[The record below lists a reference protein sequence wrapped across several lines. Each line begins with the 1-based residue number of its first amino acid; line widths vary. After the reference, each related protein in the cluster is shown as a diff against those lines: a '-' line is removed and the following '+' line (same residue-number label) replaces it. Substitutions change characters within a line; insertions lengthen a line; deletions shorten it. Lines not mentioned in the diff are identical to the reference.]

1 VLAACR
7 GRKDGEGFTNLVDS
21 PFYRS
26 HHILQMHLQILQAAR
41 IKQYSALKA
50 LTTGCTGGAR
60 AGLRMPICAA
70 ASICSRTLVSALSY
84 GLLLRAQD
92 LDFGSGEAERGVC
105 DGLSRGHGRQ
115 VPRESR

>member
-1 VLAACR
+1 MLAA
-7 GRKDGEGFTNLVDS
+7 GQAGKDSECFTNLVDS
-21 PFYRS
+21 PFHRS

-41 IKQYSALKA
+41 IKQYSALQT
-50 LTTGCTGGAR
+50 LTTGGTGGTR
-60 AGLRMPICAA
+60 IGLLRMPTCAP
-70 ASICSRTLVSALSY
+70 ASFCSRTLVGALSY

-115 VPRESR
+115 VPQE